1 MRIGTTCAI
10 AMLLA
15 GCSGAGG
22 GSAAATQNELAASA
36 CEAYAKDQLPDKTY
50 QLDHATLAA
59 SMKDAGDGSH
69 ALEAPIVVD
78 PGLSSESR
86 QKLECS
92 VRFIAGKESPDVLK
106 MQFIW

>member
-22 GSAAATQNELAASA
+22 GAAAATQNELAASA

-59 SMKDAGDGSH
+59 SMKDAG
-69 ALEAPIVVD
+69 
-78 PGLSSESR
+78 SR